1 MALGLCL
8 RKASFAACLP
18 DVYTPENLNAPQTS
32 TLWKGKTPSKSFLG
46 CIYSESCKFDFD
58 SFSPLVFFR
67 YTFGT
72 QPILIGLMVLSSFV
86 WNLR

>member
-1 MALGLCL
+1 MLTC
-8 RKASFAACLP
+8 

-58 SFSPLVFFR
+58 SFSPLGFFQI
-67 YTFGT
+67 YIWHSAHFDWSNGT
-72 QPILIGLMVLSSFV
+72 LLVCLEPKVMKPH
-86 WNLR
+86 